1 MLIRFYK
8 PYGVLSQFTDAQGR
22 PTLARYID
30 QPGVFPAGRLDF
42 DSEGLML
49 LTDDGALQARIA
61 EPRHKLPKT
70 YLVQVEACPDADTF
84 EGLAARLVAGVHLRD
99 GLARAVGVRRVE
111 EPPLAERQPPVT
123 PHRAARSSW
132 VEVVLTEGRNRQVRR
147 MLAAVGLPVL
157 RLLRTRIGPLDL
169 DGLAPGQWE
178 AIEVPEELRHG
189 YSGQPHGAARGMA
202 GSGARAWPATR
213 QRRSAGRRRPRG

>member
-8 PYGVLSQFTDAQGR
+8 PYGVLSQFTDAEGR
-22 PTLARYID
+22 ATLARYID

-49 LTDDGALQARIA
+49 LTDEGALQARIA

-70 YLVQVEACPDADTF
+70 YVAQVEACPDAETF
-84 EGLAARLVAGVHLRD
+84 ARLAERLVAGVALRD
-99 GLARAVGVRRVE
+99 GVARAVGVRPVA
-111 EPPLAERQPPVT
+111 PPLLAEREPPVT

-157 RLLRTRIGPLDL
+157 RLLRIRMGPIDL
-169 DGLAPGQWE
+169 HGLAPGEWE
-178 AIEVPEELRHG
+178 VIEVPEALRG
-189 YSGQPHGAARGMA
+189 TAPAAPDRNTVPRTR
-202 GSGARAWPATR
+202 ARPASR
-213 QRRSAGRRRPRG
+213 QRRPAGRRRPSD